1 MEAAEIIVM
10 CEIWP
15 EHLHLVVQAIVD
27 DEGVSHSDAMRF
39 HGVSLAIVVV
49 ANIRVVEVGDHALLA
64 ITSSCSQRI
73 SATLHYKAPSSHCI
87 PQVWMDGWMDG
98 VPRFLREQGSR
109 EQN

>member
-49 ANIRVVEVGDHALLA
+49 ADSRVIEVGHYPLLSLWPCCERVQSTLHDSLPSPIHLLLA
-64 ITSSCSQRI
+64 CLLTSLGDQKLSFPLLLES
-73 SATLHYKAPSSHCI
+73 SACC
-87 PQVWMDGWMDG
+87 
-98 VPRFLREQGSR
+98 
-109 EQN
+109 